1 MLSYFINTQK
11 FNERKI
17 DLCHKRKLQ
26 SSGSSC
32 GTTNVAMVVAFFFS
46 EYNLHTIQHE
56 RKRSIETNEKDD
68 IDIAIS
74 KKKKKVFREPRRM
87 QVFLYCLLNTE
98 W

>member
-32 GTTNVAMVVAFFFS
+32 GTTNVAVVVAFFFVS

-74 KKKKKVFREPRRM
+74 KKRKRYSGNQGECK
-87 QVFLYCLLNTE
+87 YCLLNTE

>member
-32 GTTNVAMVVAFFFS
+32 GTTNVAVVVAFFFQ
-46 EYNLHTIQHE
+46 NII
-56 RKRSIETNEKDD
+56 SIPSNMKEKD
-68 IDIAIS
+68 
-74 KKKKKVFREPRRM
+74 
-87 QVFLYCLLNTE
+87 Q
-98 W
+98 